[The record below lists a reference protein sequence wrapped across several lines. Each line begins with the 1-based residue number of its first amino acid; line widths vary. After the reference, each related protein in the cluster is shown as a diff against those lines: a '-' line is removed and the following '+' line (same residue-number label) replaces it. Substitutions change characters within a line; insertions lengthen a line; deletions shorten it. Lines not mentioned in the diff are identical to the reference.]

1 MKNPLKQRKMTMGTK
16 LYLRSI
22 LSIILLNLVL
32 FPIRVL
38 VFTTLA
44 LVFLLVVLMKPL
56 TLWLISSLIPAHLTI
71 SHQDFLDEQLEYDPA
86 RIDSNQ
92 EIGNQW
98 TLLDLASESRSAH

>member
-32 FPIRVL
+32 FPIRAV

-44 LVFLLVVLMKPL
+44 LVFLLVVLMKSL
-56 TLWLISSLIPAHLTI
+56 TLWLISSLIPAQLKI
-71 SHQDFLDEQLEYDPA
+71 SQQDFLDEELEYDPA
-86 RIDSNQ
+86 RIKSNK
-92 EIGNQW
+92 ETAKQW
-98 TLLDLASESRSAH
+98 TFCEMRCQST